1 MTGMV
6 YQRLTSETSPCG
18 DADPSR
24 QFLDDIE
31 GTMMGD
37 EQKEQPDQT
46 IAIPSLNHARGVHV
60 GPS

>member
-6 YQRLTSETSPCG
+6 YQRLTPETPPCG

-31 GTMMGD
+31 ENDD
-37 EQKEQPDQT
+37 ERT
-46 IAIPSLNHARGVHV
+46 ARS
-60 GPS
+60 PAFQ